1 MPEWIQEI
9 IDIVDII
16 DIVEFLS
23 TLAIALTIQDGGYAF
38 SIHIAISFATGY
50 LRGAGWREIPTFEL
64 GWP

>member
-16 DIVEFLS
+16 DIVAFLG
-23 TLAIALTIQDGGYAF
+23 TLAIALTLQDGGYAF
-38 SIHIAISFATGY
+38 GIHIAISFATGY